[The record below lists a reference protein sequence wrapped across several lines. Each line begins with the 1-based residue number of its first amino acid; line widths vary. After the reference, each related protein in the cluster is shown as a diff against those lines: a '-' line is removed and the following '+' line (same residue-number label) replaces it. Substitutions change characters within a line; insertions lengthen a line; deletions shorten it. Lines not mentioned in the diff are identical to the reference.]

1 MNGCG
6 VVDHDEDCLCD
17 IRMPDTPTP
26 VGVGLGGN
34 WVLQMVADYFDLSY
48 PWTPDKIVFLLER
61 AGAYIEAHAVKFP
74 KAVAHLSGD
83 VERGNEESFPSYA
96 KRVKVNMEHIAKEL
110 GPTVLPSQVRDHL
123 GLTHAQF
130 VAVVTMN
137 RTDPNLVTPDLY
149 DRVTL
154 ALREGEPFKRVCRL
168 NGLPDNFNSGIGAW
182 IRRTFVEQFANSREE
197 QCV

>member
-1 MNGCG
+1 MSGCG

-17 IRMPDTPTP
+17 ITLPDTPTP

-34 WVLQMVADYFDLSY
+34 WVLKMVADYFDLSY

-61 AGAYIEAHAVKFP
+61 AGAYIEAHAVQFP
-74 KAVAHLSGD
+74 KQIVGMGVD
-83 VERGNEESFPSYA
+83 VERGNGEPFPSYA
-96 KRVKVNMEHIAKEL
+96 KRVKAGMEQIACAL
-110 GPTVLPSQVRDHL
+110 GPSVLPSHVRDHL
-123 GLTHAQF
+123 GLTHEQF
-130 VAVVTMN
+130 VSIITMN
-137 RTDPNLVTPDLY
+137 RTDPALVTPDLY

-154 ALREGEPFKRVCRL
+154 ALRDGEPFKRVCRL

-182 IRRTFVEQFANSREE
+182 IRRTFVEQFANLREG